1 MFFMLQL
8 KCFMFFKDKDAV
20 RERNVLKNRGQG
32 QRKGRVPFYSAPR
45 ARGPAGFRHA
55 EPASDALARWT
66 SGARIII
73 GLTSLV

>member
-45 ARGPAGFRHA
+45 ARGPAAFRA
-55 EPASDALARWT
+55 EPASDALARW
-66 SGARIII
+66 ARITI